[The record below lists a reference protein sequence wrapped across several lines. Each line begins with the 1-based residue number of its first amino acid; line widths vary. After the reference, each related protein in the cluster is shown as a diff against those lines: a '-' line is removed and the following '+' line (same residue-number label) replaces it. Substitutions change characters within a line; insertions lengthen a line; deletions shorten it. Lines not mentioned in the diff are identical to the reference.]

1 MKIYMILIVLLAPV
15 ILAAEQSSINEVIVF
30 QPGEGQN
37 AGQGPEYYPD
47 NIFGMPSPNASETTP
62 AASPEDVLSLGMGGE
77 IIVGFGGE
85 VLDRPGPDFVI
96 FENAFLNPINQKI
109 FKEPA
114 MVSVSQDGIEF
125 HDFPFDSLTLEGCA
139 GVTPT
144 YGDQNPFDPE
154 VSGGDKF
161 DIGELG
167 LDDIRY
173 IKIKDITQMIYE
185 NKDHPYYDPI
195 LSGFDLDAVLAY
207 DANQSTSVA
216 VELDADISISNNQLQ
231 VSIGGISDVQIFD
244 LMGRNVLNKEA
255 SGDDRIDL
263 NQLNRGVYLVVIR
276 SGKKL
281 VTKKIMVN

>member
-1 MKIYMILIVLLAPV
+1 MVAKLH
-15 ILAAEQSSINEVIVF
+15 Q
-30 QPGEGQN
+30 
-37 AGQGPEYYPD
+37 
-47 NIFGMPSPNASETTP
+47 
-62 AASPEDVLSLGMGGE
+62 
-77 IIVGFGGE
+77 
-85 VLDRPGPDFVI
+85 
-96 FENAFLNPINQKI
+96 
-109 FKEPA
+109 FKVTA
-114 MVSVSQDGIEF
+114 VKLQ
-125 HDFPFDSLTLEGCA
+125 LEGVSYRLGA
-139 GVTPT
+139 PQVPGNTLINNIADTFYVL
-144 YGDQNPFDPE
+144 YKRVVHKQN
-154 VSGGDKF
+154 V
-161 DIGELG
+161 
-167 LDDIRY
+167 Y
-173 IKIKDITQMIYE
+173 DITQMIYE